1 MFGLGITL
9 FLLIPMYFIP
19 WHIPGTDFWQEI
31 PRYEDAL
38 DALAQIGNSWLL
50 VVFVMGNVISIAF
63 FNFTGLTVTKYLNA
77 TTRMVLDS
85 VRTLFIWIFS
95 LAIMWQSF
103 FFTQLIGFVLLIL
116 GTFIYYDILLPP
128 AIRWVYRKVT
138 GRSPRTRVLTGTFPE
153 DTDEEERNPLIKGR
167 EDIN

>member
-95 LAIMWQSF
+95 LAI
-103 FFTQLIGFVLLIL
+103 IGNLSSSL
-116 GTFIYYDILLPP
+116 
-128 AIRWVYRKVT
+128 
-138 GRSPRTRVLTGTFPE
+138 S
-153 DTDEEERNPLIKGR
+153 
-167 EDIN
+167 

>member
-63 FNFTGLTVTKYLNA
+63 FNFTGLTVKLTWLQSIHFLRYQSRVEYLLGLRRSNSFHKQLVEKLGVP
-77 TTRMVLDS
+77 REN
-85 VRTLFIWIFS
+85 INS
-95 LAIMWQSF
+95 LC
-103 FFTQLIGFVLLIL
+103 
-116 GTFIYYDILLPP
+116 
-128 AIRWVYRKVT
+128 
-138 GRSPRTRVLTGTFPE
+138 
-153 DTDEEERNPLIKGR
+153 
-167 EDIN
+167 